1 MRIGTVTSHDHR
13 TKEAGTVQRI
23 GIIGVGEI
31 GRAVFPG
38 GR

>member
-13 TKEAGTVQRI
+13 TMEAGTVQRI